1 MSIQKKKFKPPAA
14 LNTSTEFSKLRPDEF
29 IPRETWTWTETWTET
44 WSETWSETWTETWT
58 ETWSVTEPSH
68 RHMMSRLLKKTS
80 SVSDSHGALLIP
92 QDAASVSSG
101 PRFHADGVREPSRTT
116 RPPAAFES
124 DEVIYIHG
132 CCLFESTQRGE
143 CEVPAAERRNHRRRF
158 LRSDRGERLF
168 REEMSMMISSRIVAR
183 RGDGSRDATS
193 ALQHVD
199 NTSADRD

>member
-1 MSIQKKKFKPPAA
+1 MT
-14 LNTSTEFSKLRPDEF
+14 NDLRWNHID
-29 IPRETWTWTETWTET
+29 R
-44 WSETWSETWTETWT
+44 
-58 ETWSVTEPSH
+58 VQLPSH
-68 RHMMSRLLKKTS
+68 RCLL
-80 SVSDSHGALLIP
+80 LLLHT
-92 QDAASVSSG
+92 QCNFSSG

-168 REEMSMMISSRIVAR
+168 REEDKSSSFLEPQLQNCTT
-183 RGDGSRDATS
+183 SRMTYVNFKNNCFSKVSIA
-193 ALQHVD
+193 VD
-199 NTSADRD
+199 WGR